1 MESHY
6 TLCLD
11 YQLAQKGSMTSKEQL
26 SYNFKV
32 TLKVWNTSF
41 VGQGLFSWI
50 DSRCKQAIS
59 KANILFGGK
68 SVLLFGDIAQLPPVG
83 DKVFNI

>member
-32 TLKVWNTSF
+32 TLKV
-41 VGQGLFSWI
+41 
-50 DSRCKQAIS
+50 
-59 KANILFGGK
+59 
-68 SVLLFGDIAQLPPVG
+68 
-83 DKVFNI
+83 